1 MIDLINERKILRD
14 SIDKCNAEEQKFKNK
29 MAILN
34 SMLIIIGSILFMA
47 ILISARFLIRDK
59 LKRDVLRKESEYL
72 FQELTVPD
80 GYTRIKLSPY
90 IIDRAGDT
98 LLIEESTT
106 TDYTYSTMTKDQ
118 RNEARLF
125 FRKRRSKD
133 R

>member
-34 SMLIIIGSILFMA
+34 SMLIIIGSILFVA
-47 ILISARFLIRDK
+47 IFISAHFLIRDK

-90 IIDRAGDT
+90 IIDKAGDT

-106 TDYTYSTMTKDQ
+106 TDYNLFNHDQ
-118 RNEARLF
+118 RPTQ
-125 FRKRRSKD
+125 
-133 R
+133 